1 MPGTSWILR
10 GSTRE
15 SCRMPGTL
23 IPWNWTGENS
33 MIRPV
38 QLIRKPTTP
47 VKTGTE
53 SRWSHSTCWKNQSI
67 SSAIS
72 HLSSADPRVARD

>member
-1 MPGTSWILR
+1 MPGTV
-10 GSTRE
+10 T
-15 SCRMPGTL
+15 
-23 IPWNWTGENS
+23 PWNRTGENS

-47 VKTGTE
+47 VKTGIEPT
-53 SRWSHSTCWKNQSI
+53 WSQSACWKNQSI

-72 HLSSADPRVARD
+72 HLSSA